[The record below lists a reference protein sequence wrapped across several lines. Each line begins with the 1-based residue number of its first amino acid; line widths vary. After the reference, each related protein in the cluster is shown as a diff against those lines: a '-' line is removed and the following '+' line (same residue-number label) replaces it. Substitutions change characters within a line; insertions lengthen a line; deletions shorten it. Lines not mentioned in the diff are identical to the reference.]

1 MVKNANPP
9 GNAGDSRNIGSIS
22 ALGRSPGERNGNP
35 LMILAWKSL
44 WIEEFDRLQPMGSKR
59 VGHDRVTEHTHT
71 HTHLVIR
78 LQDKNTYLYLV
89 FLNLQT

>member
-71 HTHLVIR
+71 HTHTHI
-78 LQDKNTYLYLV
+78 
-89 FLNLQT
+89 